1 MEQEGLMQLMEDWKG
16 YASID
21 ERGRPTK
28 AQAAAF
34 YDLLGNVRKVPAH
47 RHEYEIREAM
57 TTDSFPLMFA
67 DVIDRQLLA
76 AYVAIDP
83 MWKMYMRV
91 KTVNRLHPW
100 IGAKRFAI
108 TMSGMYLG
116 EVPEKGEYLAL
127 KKTEKKYDI
136 YAKKYG
142 NQIDISWEAVI
153 ADKLGALK
161 DTPSEF
167 AWLAANTEHYNAV
180 NLYANDLNILGT
192 HALGDLYDDTTAGEI
207 NATTLPL
214 TIANLEATVAAMQ
227 AFRHPSGQPM
237 RNKPKYLV
245 VSDGGLEFT
254 AQQILTSASK
264 MWLDYTTREAG
275 PINYAMPTTNV
286 IAQYGLELIIDP
298 WLSIA
303 GLDGYTANTWYLFAD
318 PGNIAAI
325 ECDYLEGHE
334 RPEICMKASDKVTLG
349 GGAINPMSGDFATD
363 NIFYRVRQC
372 FGANKLDWRATFIN
386 TVAD

>member
-1 MEQEGLMQLMEDWKG
+1 MPELMQLMEDWKG
-16 YASID
+16 YSSVG
-21 ERGRPTK
+21 ERGRPTD

-34 YDLLGNVRKVPAH
+34 YDLLGNVRRAPAH

-67 DVIDRQLLA
+67 DVIDRQMLA
-76 AYVAIDP
+76 GYTAIDP
-83 MWKMYMRV
+83 VWKKYMRI
-91 KTVNRLHPW
+91 KTVNRLYPW
-100 IGAKRFAI
+100 VGAKRFAI
-108 TMSGMYLG
+108 SNSGLTLG
-116 EVPEKGEYLAL
+116 EVAEKGEYLAL
-127 KKTEKKYDI
+127 KKTEVKYDI
-136 YAKKYG
+136 YARKYG
-142 NQIDISWEAVI
+142 NQIDISWEAII

-161 DTPSEF
+161 DTPNEF

-180 NLYANDLNILGT
+180 NLYANDVNILGSHT
-192 HALGDLYDDTTAGEI
+192 LGDLYDDSTAGEI
-207 NATTLPL
+207 NANTLPL
-214 TIANLEATVAAMQ
+214 TIANLEASVAAMQ
-227 AFRHPSGQPM
+227 AFRHPSGQPI

-254 AQQILTSASK
+254 ARQILTSATK
-264 MWLDYTTREAG
+264 QWVELGGAG
-275 PINYAMPTTNV
+275 GPLPYPTTNV
-286 IAQYGLELIIDP
+286 IANYGLELIVDP

-303 GLDGYTANTWYLFAD
+303 GLNGFTANTWYLFAD
-318 PGNIAAI
+318 PNNIAAI

-334 RPEICMKASDKVTLG
+334 RPEIVMKASDKVSLG
-349 GGAINPMSGDFATD
+349 GGAIGPMSGDFATD

>member
-1 MEQEGLMQLMEDWKG
+1 MPPEEGLMQLIEDWKG
-16 YASID
+16 YASVG
-21 ERGRPTK
+21 ERGRPTP

-34 YDLLGNVRKVPAH
+34 YDLMGNVRRVPSH

-67 DVIDRQLLA
+67 DVIDRQMLA
-76 AYVAIDP
+76 AYSAIDP
-83 MWKMYMRV
+83 EWKKYMRV
-91 KTVNRLHPW
+91 KTVNRLYPW
-100 IGAKRFAI
+100 VGAKRFAM

-116 EVPEKGEYLAL
+116 LVAEKGEYLAL

-142 NQIDISWEAVI
+142 NQIDISWEAII

-161 DTPSEF
+161 DSPSEF

-192 HALGDLYDDTTAGEI
+192 HAAGDLYDDTTAGEI
-207 NATTLPL
+207 NATALPL

-227 AFRHPSGQPM
+227 AFRHPSGQPI
-237 RNKPKYLV
+237 RNKPKFLV

-254 AQQILTSASK
+254 ARQILTSATK
-264 MWLDYTTREAG
+264 QWVELGGAG
-275 PINYAMPTTNV
+275 GPSAYPTTNV
-286 IAQYGLELIIDP
+286 IAQYGLQLIVDP

-303 GLDGYTANTWYLFAD
+303 GLNGFTANTWYLFAD
-318 PGNIAAI
+318 PSNIAAI

-334 RPEICMKASDKVTLG
+334 KPEICMKASDKVSLG
-349 GGAINPMSGDFATD
+349 GGAIGPMSGDFATD

>member
-1 MEQEGLMQLMEDWKG
+1 MELMQLMEDWKG
-16 YASID
+16 YASVE

-34 YDLLGNVRKVPAH
+34 YDLLGNVRRVPAH

-67 DVIDRQLLA
+67 DVIDRQMLA
-76 AYVAIDP
+76 AYAAIDP
-83 MWKMYMRV
+83 VWKKYMRL
-91 KTVNRLHPW
+91 KTVNRLYPW
-100 IGAKRFAI
+100 IGAKRFSI
-108 TMSGMYLG
+108 SNSGMTLG
-116 EVPEKGEYLAL
+116 EVAEKGEYLTV
-127 KKTEKKYDI
+127 KKTEVKYDI
-136 YAKKYG
+136 YARKYG
-142 NQIDISWEAVI
+142 NQLDISWEAII

-161 DTPSEF
+161 DTPAEF

-207 NATTLPL
+207 NADTLPL
-214 TIANLEATVAAMQ
+214 TIANLEASVAAMQ
-227 AFRHPSGQPM
+227 AFRHPSGQPI

-254 AQQILTSASK
+254 ALQILTSANK
-264 MWLDYTTREAG
+264 MWVMTGDADVAAKAY
-275 PINYAMPTTNV
+275 PTTNV
-286 IAQYGLELIIDP
+286 IARYGLELIVDP

-318 PGNIAAI
+318 PRNIAAV

-334 RPEICMKASDKVTLG
+334 KPEICMKSSDKVSLG
-349 GGAINPMSGDFATD
+349 GGAIGPMSGDFTTD

>member
-1 MEQEGLMQLMEDWKG
+1 MAPEEGLMQLMEDWKG
-16 YASID
+16 YTSVN

-34 YDLLGNVRKVPAH
+34 FDLLGNVRKAPSH
-47 RHEYEIREAM
+47 RHDYEIREAM
-57 TTDSFPLMFA
+57 TTDSFPLLFA
-67 DVIDRQLLA
+67 DVIDRQMLA
-76 AYVAIDP
+76 GYAAIDP
-83 MWKMYMRV
+83 VWKKYMRV
-91 KTVNRLHPW
+91 KTVNRLYPW
-100 IGAKRFAI
+100 VGGKRFAI
-108 TMSGMYLG
+108 SNSAMYLG
-116 EVPEKGEYLAL
+116 EVAEKGEYLPV
-127 KKTEKKYDI
+127 KKNEVKYDI
-136 YAKKYG
+136 YARKYG
-142 NQIDISWEAVI
+142 NQLDISWEAMI

-161 DTPSEF
+161 DTPNEF

-207 NATTLPL
+207 NADTLPL
-214 TIANLEATVAAMQ
+214 TIRNLELTVAAMQ

-254 AQQILTSASK
+254 ARQILTSANK
-264 MWLDYTTREAG
+264 MWVYRGDTDAG
-275 PINYAMPTTNV
+275 PTAYPTTNV
-286 IAQYGLELIIDP
+286 IAQYGLELIVDP

-318 PGNIAAI
+318 PKNIAAI

-334 RPEICMKASDKVTLG
+334 KPEICMKASDKVTLG

-363 NIFYRVRQC
+363 NIFYRIRQC